1 MDPRTEQLIR
11 ADIKARW
18 APVFILFW
26 LFLGSVAGFAI
37 LFGLGFFIH
46 FCKTHG
52 Y

>member
-18 APVFILFW
+18 APVFILLW
-26 LFLGSVAGFAI
+26 LFIGSVVGFAV
-37 LFGLGFFIH
+37 LGGLGFLAH
-46 FCKTHG
+46 FLKARG

>member
-1 MDPRTEQLIR
+1 MDPCTERLIR

-26 LFLGSVAGFAI
+26 LFLGSVAGFAV
-37 LFGLGFFIH
+37 LGGLGFLVH
-46 FCKTHG
+46 FLRVRG